1 MARVG
6 WVAMNLD
13 AMIDERRVEWD
24 RLDTLARQRRLSG
37 AETDEFV
44 RLYRAAS
51 ADLAEVKTALGRSPL
66 ADHLSGILSRARL
79 KITGAPENVTRQIP
93 RFFAR
98 QLPAALYRI
107 RWLTLAVT
115 GIFIAVTALVAWWMQ
130 QDPATMAAMGD
141 EAQLRQYAENDF
153 ADYYSDHPESVFA
166 GMVWSNNAWVAA
178 QAVMFGIT
186 GIWPVYTI
194 MQNAVGLGTSAAV
207 MGWYGHGDDFIL
219 LILPHGLLEMTSIFV
234 AGAAGL
240 RIFWAWIAPGART
253 RGTALA
259 AEGRALATVVV
270 GLVLS
275 LAVSGVIEGF
285 VTRQDW
291 HPAIKI
297 GIGAVALGAFLLYM
311 LVVGRAAYRA
321 GETGDLT
328 EYEAGTERLIAA

>member
-1 MARVG
+1 
-6 WVAMNLD
+6 MNLD
-13 AMIDERRVEWD
+13 AMIDERRDEWD
-24 RLDTLARQRRLSG
+24 RLDVLARRKHLTG

-44 RLYRAAS
+44 HLYRAAS
-51 ADLAEVKTALGRSPL
+51 SDLAGIKTAVGRSPV

-79 KITGAPENVTRQIP
+79 EITGAPDNVMRQVP

-115 GIFIAVTALVAWWMQ
+115 GVFVTIVALISWWLQ
-130 QDPATMAAMGD
+130 QDPAYMAALGD
-141 EAQLRQYAENDF
+141 ETSLKNYAENEF

-166 GMVWSNNAWVAA
+166 GMVWSNNAWIAA
-178 QAVMFGIT
+178 QTIMFGIT

-194 MQNAVGLGTSAAV
+194 VQNAVGLGTSAAV
-207 MGWYGHGDDFIL
+207 MNWYGHGDDFIL

-240 RIFWAWIAPGART
+240 RIFWAWIAPGPRS
-253 RGTALA
+253 RGAALA
-259 AEGRALATVVV
+259 AEARALATVVV
-270 GLVLS
+270 GLVLA
-275 LAVSGVIEGF
+275 LAVSGIIEGF

-291 HPAIKI
+291 APVWKI
-297 GIGAVALGAFLLYM
+297 GIGALALGAFLFYM
-311 LVVGRAAYRA
+311 LVIGGRAARD

-328 EYEAGTERLIAA
+328 EYEAGTERLVAG

>member
-1 MARVG
+1 
-6 WVAMNLD
+6 MNLD
-13 AMIDERRVEWD
+13 AMVDERRAEWD
-24 RLDTLARQRRLSG
+24 RLDALARSAHLTG

-44 RLYRAAS
+44 HLYRAAS
-51 ADLAEVKTALGRSPL
+51 ADLASIKTSVGRSPV
-66 ADHLSGILSRARL
+66 ADHLSGVLSRARL
-79 KITGAPENVTRQIP
+79 KLTGAPDNVLRQVP

-115 GIFIAVTALVAWWMQ
+115 GAFLAIAVLIAWWLQ
-130 QDPATMAAMGD
+130 QDPAYMATLGD
-141 EAQLRQYAENDF
+141 ETSLKNYAENEF

-166 GMVWSNNAWVAA
+166 GMVWSNNAWIAA
-178 QAVMFGIT
+178 QTIMFGIT
-186 GIWPVYTI
+186 GIWPVYAI

-207 MGWYGHGDDFIL
+207 MNWYGHGDDFIL

-253 RGTALA
+253 RGAALA
-259 AEGRALATVVV
+259 VEGRALPTVVV
-270 GLVLS
+270 GLILS

-291 HPAIKI
+291 APALKI
-297 GIGAVALGAFLLYM
+297 GIGAVALAAFLFYM
-311 LVVGRAAYRA
+311 LVIGGRAARD

-328 EYEAGTERLIAA
+328 EYEAGTERLVAG